1 VLALSALAGTA
12 ASIKV
17 SGLAGVQLTPLTA
30 GRPSGSPIEAG
41 SLWKDTGAI
50 IFAVRRPG

>member
-1 VLALSALAGTA
+1 MLALSALAGTA